1 MEKPVRTVWT
11 SLTAVLAG
19 FFMSAPS
26 VAQSPIEINATAP
39 ATLTELIGEW
49 GFSTQNYRS
58 GLCQMSGNLIVFP
71 GREDET
77 SAACSMTAVE
87 ICGTE
92 RSVVEQSCQISLE
105 GNGAVIV
112 SEIEQFIE
120 RKPNSL
126 GYLPDNFILS
136 EVSPSEMSG
145 TLQSAV
151 SASVIFRRVEGAI
164 S

>member
-1 MEKPVRTVWT
+1 MEKPVRTVCT
-11 SLTAVLAG
+11 SLGAVLAG
-19 FFMSAPS
+19 FFLTAPML
-26 VAQSPIEINATAP
+26 AQSPMKINATAP
-39 ATLTELIGEW
+39 VTITELSGEW
-49 GFSTQNYRS
+49 GFTTENYRS
-58 GLCQMSGNLIVFP
+58 GLCQMSGNLSVFP
-71 GREDET
+71 DREGDT
-77 SAACSMTAVE
+77 SAACSLTAVE

-126 GYLPDNFILS
+126 GYLPDDFTLTEIS
-136 EVSPSEMSG
+136 SSEMSG
-145 TLQSAV
+145 ALQSAV